1 MAEEQPQPRP
11 PHHYEKNE
19 KEDEKHEKDHE
30 KEHEKEQEKTW
41 DEKWRRDPLS
51 AIVWAAILIWAGVV
65 LLASN
70 TGALDNWAS
79 ALGLPRLEAWSA
91 IFAGAGIIVL
101 LEAAVRLAVPEFRRP
116 VMGTIIWGLV
126 LIGIG
131 LSDVISWSTL
141 WAIILMLIG
150 LSILLRGF
158 FPRRRE

>member
-1 MAEEQPQPRP
+1 MTEEQPQPKP
-11 PHHYEKNE
+11 QQQYEKGE
-19 KEDEKHEKDHE
+19 KEEEKHEKEHEKDHE
-30 KEHEKEQEKTW
+30 KEQEKSW

-70 TGALDNWAS
+70 MGILQNWAS
-79 ALGLPRLEAWSA
+79 ALGLEQLEVWSA
-91 IFAGAGIIVL
+91 IFAGAGILVL
-101 LEAAVRLAVPEFRRP
+101 LEAAVRLAVPEYRRP

-131 LSDVISWSTL
+131 LSDIISWSAL
-141 WAIILMLIG
+141 WAIILILIG

-158 FPRRRE
+158 FPRQRE